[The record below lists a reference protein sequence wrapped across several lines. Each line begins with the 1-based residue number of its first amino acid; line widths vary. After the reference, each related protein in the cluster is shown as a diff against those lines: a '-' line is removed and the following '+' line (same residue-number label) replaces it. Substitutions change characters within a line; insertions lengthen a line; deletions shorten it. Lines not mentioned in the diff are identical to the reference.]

1 MQIQQG
7 DVWFEKATIP
17 RDATPVKGATFAE
30 GEGHHVHRAAVAENV
45 QIYTLD
51 GVRYARVLQDTEVEH
66 VTPSGRQGEHN
77 TVTLPA
83 GDYAFGQVVEFDY
96 LAEMARAV
104 ID

>member
-7 DVWFEKATIP
+7 DVWFEKTEIPANATQINGS
-17 RDATPVKGATFAE
+17 VFAE
-30 GEGHHVHRAAVAENV
+30 GEGHHVHRASVAENV
-45 QIYTLD
+45 QMYTLD
-51 GVRYARVLQDTEVEH
+51 GVRYARVLQDTDVEH
-66 VTPSGRQGEHN
+66 VTPSGGRGEHN

-83 GDYAFGQVVEFDY
+83 GDYAFGQIVEFDY